1 MDILTDTHIPQT
13 FTFWYHLL
21 NCGFRLPVTAGSDR
35 SPPHIPMGHQ
45 RVYTRVTPPLTYER
59 WIGAIRRGAS
69 FVTNG
74 PMLDLTVDGAGP
86 GSELDVPAQR
96 ALRIR
101 ARAES
106 QLPFKQLEIIVNGNV
121 VRSAPAESEGR
132 RAHLEVDLPVKGPAW
147 IAARGLGDLH
157 PEIIFYPRTD
167 RSRPGP
173 RPTRVRSCWAIRG
186 SGRLAVGASADF
198 MLQRVL
204 KLEILGAQP
213 GLLRRRTTPARRLGD
228 HPAPGHRLLS
238 RARPAVSA
246 A

>member
-35 SPPHIPMGHQ
+35 SPPHIPIGHQ

-59 WIGAIRRGAS
+59 WIEAIRRGAS

-106 QLPFKQLEIIVNGNV
+106 QLPFKQLEIIINGSV
-121 VRSAPAESEGR
+121 VHSAPAESEGR
-132 RAHLEVDLPVKGPAW
+132 RAQLEVDLPVKGPAW
-147 IAARGLGDLH
+147 IAARALGDLH

-167 RSRPGP
+167 WTHPVAAHTSP
-173 RPTRVRSCWAIRG
+173 VWIRG
-186 SGRLAVGASADF
+186 SGRLAVGESADF

-204 KLEILGAQP
+204 KLEVWARNQAFFGDEQHRRDALATIQRGIDFYR
-213 GLLRRRTTPARRLGD
+213 GLARQ
-228 HPAPGHRLLS
+228 
-238 RARPAVSA
+238 
-246 A
+246 